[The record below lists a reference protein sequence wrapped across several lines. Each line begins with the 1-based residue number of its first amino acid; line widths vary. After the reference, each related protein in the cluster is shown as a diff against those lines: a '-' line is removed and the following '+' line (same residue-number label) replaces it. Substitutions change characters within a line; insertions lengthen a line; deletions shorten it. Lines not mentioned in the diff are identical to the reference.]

1 MFKFKILP
9 ILFVFA
15 FLGISPS
22 LFAQNSGLK
31 IFLNCGFCDKNY
43 IRAEMSYVDYVRDQS
58 QADIQVFLV
67 RVRSGG
73 GGQNIEISFQ
83 ADGEYANMEQ
93 KIAFQISPN
102 ATRDESR
109 QAILNRIKIGLI
121 PYLAQTELADNIT
134 VEVEAK
140 SVATPDENQF
150 QDPWD
155 NWVFQIYGDGNI
167 NEESSRSR
175 SFWQLGFRADRVTE
189 DWRIRTRGQ
198 MSKRK
203 NKFLID
209 EELITSSRDLN
220 FFSGS
225 VVKSISSHW
234 SAGIFASTAHNSY
247 DNRDFSWSSSPAL
260 EYSLFPYSEVNKREI
275 TATYK
280 IGYLYNDYIEE
291 TIYQKNQEHL
301 MRQSFVLTARFNQP
315 WGRIWSSV
323 EASNFLHDFTKRS
336 LQVDGNISFRIFK
349 GLSMR
354 VSTDFQLINDQ
365 LSLPAGG
372 VSLEEIL
379 LQQRQ
384 LATAYDL
391 GLGLG
396 LSYTFGSM
404 YNNVINTRL

>member
-1 MFKFKILP
+1 MLTFKILP
-9 ILFVFA
+9 LIFSIALLSASSALF
-15 FLGISPS
+15 G
-22 LFAQNSGLK
+22 QNSALK
-31 IFLNCGFCDKNY
+31 VFLNCNFCDKNY
-43 IRAEMSYVDYVRDQS
+43 IRSEMTYVDYVRDQS
-58 QADIQVFLV
+58 QADIQIFLV

-83 ADGEYANMEQ
+83 ASPDYSDLEQ
-93 KIAFQISPN
+93 KISFQISPN

-109 QAILNRIKIGLI
+109 EDMLQKIKIGLI
-121 PYLAQTELADNIT
+121 PYLAQTELLDNIQID
-134 VEVEAK
+134 VDAGKEAVQK
-140 SVATPDENQF
+140 EIKL

-155 NWVFQIYGDGNI
+155 NWVFQVYGDGNI

-209 EELITSSRDLN
+209 EELITSSRDVN

-225 VVKSISSHW
+225 VVKSIGAHW

-247 DNRDFSWSSSPAL
+247 NNRDFSWGSSPAL

-291 TIYQKNQEHL
+291 TIYQKTEEHL

-336 LQVDGNISFRIFK
+336 LQIDGNISFRIFK